1 MINLK
6 LRDNVLELLQDATV
20 HYDKCNIPCSV
31 LFRADDYYVKQ
42 NKKAYDSL
50 NKALHQYYREYFKEH
65 NLDLRIA
72 INVWSSMRDEDN
84 RTVDE
89 MLEAV
94 DNSAL
99 KTELDE
105 FPTYRQHQHRKQR
118 LLAEN
123 YKTRTIDYIDCLT
136 KTDDEYSYI
145 VPSRYE
151 YFDAEQILRI
161 EDKIGQAYRYIS
173 TGQSAKKDE
182 MCVRIHTMQYM
193 KHFRSY
199 ELHTRLEELKELN
212 KIKDAKVCDS
222 DEYKTNNDVIQR
234 MIDAK

>member
-6 LRDNVLELLQDATV
+6 LRDNVLELLQDETV

-31 LFRADDYYVKQ
+31 LFRADDFYVNQ
-42 NKKAYDSL
+42 NKTAYNSL
-50 NKALHQYYREYFKEH
+50 NKAVHQYYREHFREN

-72 INVWSSMRDEDN
+72 LNVWSTMRDEN
-84 RTVDE
+84 GRTVDE

-94 DNSAL
+94 DNSEL

-105 FPTYRQHQHRKQR
+105 IPTYRQQRSRKQR
-118 LLAEN
+118 LLEEN
-123 YKTRTIDYIDCLT
+123 YKKRTIDYIDCMT
-136 KTDDEYSYI
+136 KTDDEYSYL
-145 VPSRYE
+145 VPARYE

-161 EDKIGQAYRYIS
+161 EDKIGQAYTYIS

-199 ELHTRLEELKELN
+199 ELHTRLEEMKEMQ
-212 KIKDAKVCDS
+212 KVKDAKVCAS
-222 DEYKTNNDVIQR
+222 EEYKTSNDVIQQL
-234 MIDAK
+234 IDAK